1 MSPAHDDPTPAGGAT
16 HWPLAQVLSRLPL
29 PATAKWPQG
38 VFDTEVFAAPGISLS
53 LFAPRGEDHQSAH
66 GEDEFYLVAGGHAV
80 LHVRDSR
87 EGWRTME
94 ANGGDALFV
103 AAGVDHR
110 FESISADFAA
120 WVVFFPATAPRES
133 P

>member
-1 MSPAHDDPTPAGGAT
+1 MSPAHDDPTPADGAT
-16 HWPLAQVLSRLPL
+16 RWPLAQVLSRLPL

-80 LHVRDSR
+80 LHVRDSH

>member
-1 MSPAHDDPTPAGGAT
+1 MPPADDDSSRLDGAT
-16 HWPLAQVLSRLPL
+16 RWPLAQVLSRLPL

-38 VFDTEVFAAPGISLS
+38 VFDSEIFAAPGISLS

-66 GEDEFYLVAGGHAV
+66 DQDEFYLVASGHAV
-80 LHVRDSR
+80 LHVRDTHD
-87 EGWRTME
+87 GWRTLD
-94 ANGGDALFV
+94 ALAGDALFV

-110 FESISADFAA
+110 FESISADFTA
-120 WVVFFPATAPRES
+120 WVVFFPATEPRES